1 MRDDPG
7 SPDHRSPG
15 RYLWWLATSQ
25 RYRVLAGSLFGTA
38 WMAGLVF
45 TPYVLSRAID
55 DGLVPGDTPVLLGWS
70 AAILGLGVLNAW
82 LSIMR
87 HRTMTRVRMDASYRT
102 ARVVVRHATRLG
114 ATLPR
119 RITSGEVVS
128 IGISDVG
135 TMAQTLT
142 MAGPGVGSVLG
153 YAIVAALLLPVSPL
167 LAAVVLLGVPLLV
180 VLVGPLLRRLHG
192 AETAYREHQSDLA
205 ARLADIVAGLR
216 VLHGIGGKAMYAERF
231 RHGSQQLRR
240 EGYRVGAMTSWIQA
254 LGVGLPVIFLA
265 AVTWLAARLAVEGTI
280 TVGEL
285 TAVYGY
291 VAALVIPVSNFIEAG
306 YDLSRGLVAARRV
319 VRFLNLQPQLIH
331 GSDDAP
337 PAPATLHDPETGVT
351 IAPGQFTAIVS
362 VRPADANLL
371 LDRFALFSTTAATW
385 DGTPLQEVELTQVR
399 DRILRADNNAALFT
413 GELRNILNGRHDHRD
428 DDLARAIHAAAA
440 DDVVAGLPYGLDSLI
455 SGDGRNLSG
464 GQRQR
469 IRLARAL
476 VADPEVLLMDDP
488 TSAVDSPTEAT
499 IADRLRAVRP
509 GATTVVA
516 STSPLLL
523 DRADIV
529 YYLEGG
535 EVAAV
540 GTHRDLFSDVPAYRE
555 FVSRGSGGE
564 TT

>member
-114 ATLPR
+114 ASLPR

-265 AVTWLAARLAVEGTI
+265 AVTWLAARLAVEDTI

-291 VAALVIPVSNFIEAG
+291 VAALVIPVSSFIEAG

-337 PAPATLHDPETGVT
+337 PAPATLHDPETGVI

-413 GELRNILNGRHDHRD
+413 GELRDILNGRHDHGD

-440 DDVVAGLPYGLDSLI
+440 DDVVDGLPYGLDSLI

-499 IADRLRAVRP
+499 IADRLRAARP